1 MNVVNKV
8 KKIAVIT
15 MARNDEDFLN
25 KWVNYYGQE
34 FGEENLF
41 IYLDGEDQQ
50 VPKGAG
56 KSNVT
61 KVPKIGGQVVQA
73 EKGRLGFLSE
83 RAAELMKSGYDVVIG
98 CDADEFLVLD
108 PKTGM
113 TLKEYVSSLEFDTCK
128 SALGIDVGQHLTE
141 EQTID
146 WSRPFLQQ
154 RSYAYVC
161 SRYTKPVIVNK
172 PCRWGAGFHR
182 VKGHN
187 FSIDENLYL
196 FHFGSFDMKMIEDRF
211 KDKDRIGAGW
221 GKHIARRAKT
231 IYMVS
236 DAKADIKSGDRY
248 LQLARKVQTLLRPIY
263 ALNKPSMGHWK
274 LLIKIP
280 ERFRQLL

>member
-1 MNVVNKV
+1 
-8 KKIAVIT
+8 

-25 KWVNYYGQE
+25 KWVNYYGRE

-113 TLKEYVSSLEFDTCK
+113 KLSEYVSSLEFDTCK

-221 GKHIARRAKT
+221 GRHIARRAKT

>member
-1 MNVVNKV
+1 
-8 KKIAVIT
+8 

-34 FGEENLF
+34 FGEENLY
-41 IYLDGEDQQ
+41 IYLDGVDQEI
-50 VPKGAG
+50 PSGAG
-56 KSNVT
+56 RSNVT

-113 TLKEYVSSLEFDTCK
+113 KLSDYVSSLEFDTCK
-128 SALGIDVGQHLTE
+128 SALGVDVGQHLTE

-146 WSRPFLQQ
+146 WSKPFLQQ

-211 KDKDRIGAGW
+211 KDKDRMGAGW

-236 DAKADIKSGDRY
+236 DAKADIRSGDRY
-248 LQLARKVQTLLRPIY
+248 LPFARKIQTLLRPIY

-274 LLIKIP
+274 LLIRIP
-280 ERFRQLL
+280 DRFKNIL

>member
-1 MNVVNKV
+1 M
-8 KKIAVIT
+8 
-15 MARNDEDFLN
+15 L
-25 KWVNYYGQE
+25 
-34 FGEENLF
+34 
-41 IYLDGEDQQ
+41 
-50 VPKGAG
+50 
-56 KSNVT
+56 
-61 KVPKIGGQVVQA
+61 
-73 EKGRLGFLSE
+73 LG
-83 RAAELMKSGYDVVIG
+83 AELPCGIL
-98 CDADEFLVLD
+98 CD
-108 PKTGM
+108 
-113 TLKEYVSSLEFDTCK
+113 
-128 SALGIDVGQHLTE
+128 LTE
-141 EQTID
+141 CAAALF
-146 WSRPFLQQ
+146 RPFLQQ

>member
-1 MNVVNKV
+1 
-8 KKIAVIT
+8 

-25 KWVNYYGQE
+25 KWVNYYGRE

-113 TLKEYVSSLEFDTCK
+113 KLREYVSSLEFDTCK

-146 WSRPFLQQ
+146 WSRPFLQHYCLNIFHHINFHEHQ
-154 RSYAYVC
+154 YVHNLHH
-161 SRYTKPVIVNK
+161 Y
-172 PCRWGAGFHR
+172 FL
-182 VKGHN
+182 VKLN
-187 FSIDENLYL
+187 VLNYNL
-196 FHFGSFDMKMIEDRF
+196 
-211 KDKDRIGAGW
+211 
-221 GKHIARRAKT
+221 
-231 IYMVS
+231 
-236 DAKADIKSGDRY
+236 
-248 LQLARKVQTLLRPIY
+248 
-263 ALNKPSMGHWK
+263 
-274 LLIKIP
+274 
-280 ERFRQLL
+280 